1 MNSQVE
7 RRKTSRGADEALSPE
22 YLAVLE
28 VCGGEIR
35 QSDKPL
41 LAERRQPETDSGR
54 RIGDRR
60 PGLARQNQL
69 DGE

>member
-1 MNSQVE
+1 MTHQVE

-35 QSDKPL
+35 QTDRAAL
-41 LAERRQPETDSGR
+41 EERRHPQADNGR

-60 PGLARQNQL
+60 QGPTPQS
-69 DGE
+69 

>member
-1 MNSQVE
+1 MTRQVE

-35 QSDKPL
+35 QTDRP
-41 LAERRQPETDSGR
+41 AMEERRHPETDNGR

-60 PGLARQNQL
+60 PGLARQR
-69 DGE
+69 

>member
-1 MNSQVE
+1 MTSQVE

-35 QSDKPL
+35 ETDRAAL
-41 LAERRQPETDSGR
+41 EERRHPGTDNGR

-60 PGLARQNQL
+60 SGLAPQS
-69 DGE
+69 

>member
-1 MNSQVE
+1 MNSQIE

-35 QSDKPL
+35 ETDRPVL
-41 LAERRQPETDSGR
+41 EERRHPESDNGR

-60 PGLARQNQL
+60 PGFTRPS
-69 DGE
+69 